1 MRRPARAA
9 AAVFAWAWACAAQA
23 ADTAPL
29 AFEQETFACVQ
40 LALARVDGAQ
50 LDLAQLQQ
58 PRYRVGA
65 RLSGQ
70 ACADTRLV
78 EVPADQVGPMLQTLR
93 ALGRQGAEPGP
104 LRDAIARC
112 EGRAAGLGFGETPP
126 QWAPGQ
132 LTLNLDACGTPLV
145 ATATLPADPLGA
157 ELPDVSVAAP
167 PGSPAAEPTEIAAA
181 ADAPEDVANSWR
193 PDTGRIDA
201 AVKREKDGG
210 ENDDELK
217 LRLDTTWARGPN
229 ETRLELDV
237 DYERDGGD
245 PWDREANGR
254 LGRIHQ
260 ITPGWF
266 SLFEGFMERNQL
278 RIQATDEDYLL
289 LQASAGGGYRWQW
302 DERASLRAAL
312 LWNYFYFNLLDLDR
326 SATLD
331 APSAFFSGHWAITP
345 RLNALATVRIY
356 HWPDGDTGTE
366 LDSDIAYDLTKHLGF
381 GLRWRYTRDG
391 ASLDRDDED
400 KTEMFLRYRF

>member
-1 MRRPARAA
+1 MRTSVLLT
-9 AAVFAWAWACAAQA
+9 AAVFAWACAAQA
-23 ADTAPL
+23 EDAAPP
-29 AFEQETFACVQ
+29 AFEQEAHACVQ
-40 LALARVDGAQ
+40 VVLARGDGDQ

-70 ACADTRLV
+70 SCADTRLV
-78 EVPADQVGPMLQTLR
+78 ELPADQVGPMLQTLR
-93 ALGRQGAEPGP
+93 ALGQQGTEPGP
-104 LRDAIARC
+104 LRDAIAHC
-112 EGRAAGLGFGETPP
+112 EASNRGVGLGETPP
-126 QWAPGQ
+126 EWSPGQ
-132 LTLNLDACGTPLV
+132 LTLVLDACGTPLV

-157 ELPDVSVAAP
+157 ELPAVSIAAR
-167 PGSPAAEPTEIAAA
+167 PGGLAAESSAVAAA
-181 ADAPEDVANSWR
+181 ADAPEDVAKGWR

-201 AVKREKDGG
+201 AVKREKNGD
-210 ENDDELK
+210 ENDDEFK
-217 LRLDTTWARGPN
+217 LRVDTTWARGPN
-229 ETRLELDV
+229 ETRLELEA
-237 DYERDGGD
+237 DYERDGGE
-245 PWDREANGR
+245 PWDREATGR

-260 ITPGWF
+260 FTPGWF
-266 SLFEGFMERNQL
+266 SMYEGFLERNQL
-278 RIQATDEDYLL
+278 RVLSTDEDYLL

-302 DERASLRAAL
+302 DKRASLRAAL
-312 LWNYFYFNLLDLDR
+312 LWNYFYFNLLDLDT

-331 APSAFFSGHWAITP
+331 APSLFVSGHWAITP

-366 LDSDIAYDLTKHLGF
+366 LDSDLAYDLTKHLGF